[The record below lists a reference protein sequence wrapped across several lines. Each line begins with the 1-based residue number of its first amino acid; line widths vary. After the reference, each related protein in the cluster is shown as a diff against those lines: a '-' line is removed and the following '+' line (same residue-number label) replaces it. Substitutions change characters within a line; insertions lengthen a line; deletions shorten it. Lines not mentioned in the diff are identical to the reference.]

1 MARKPANIA
10 GLLSEGGFASRQASS
25 LPTTPVSP
33 TRIVLD
39 IEQIRE
45 YEGNPRTVPNELYE
59 SIKES
64 IRAEG
69 LRIPLVVTQRPG
81 DEHYIPAAGGNT
93 RLKALRELWEE
104 TGDDRFRTL
113 EALYKPWISE
123 EWVLISHLVENE
135 LRGEMRFIDK
145 ARAIARIHAELE
157 RKQSERVSERAFEK
171 HLLQLGLPLSR
182 RQIRRLLYAASLETV
197 IPNALPHLGPTHIDH
212 LSRLEKIFTEI
223 NGARPDDS
231 FRKLLSG
238 MDAHD
243 LDSAAVESAIKK
255 AAVRSGSIQQNRP
268 RSRGDGKPGRN
279 PNSNN
284 KKLLEAAADCLGAHD
299 LVEEQAPKPKRSERL
314 RYAAWWSLNA
324 LRREHGETPDDPVP
338 EEIEFLLRL
347 ARDRQLLD
355 AVLNHLGGV
364 IPGEE
369 DYER

>member
-39 IEQIRE
+39 IKQIRE

-93 RLKALRELWEE
+93 RLKAVRELWEE

-123 EWVLISHLVENE
+123 EWVLVSHLIENE
-135 LRGEMRFIDK
+135 LRTEMRFIDK
-145 ARAIARIHAELE
+145 ARAIARLHDELE
-157 RKQSERVSERAFEK
+157 RKQGERVSERAFEK
-171 HLLQLGLPLSR
+171 HLSQLGLPLSR
-182 RQIRRLLYAASLETV
+182 RQIRRLLYAASLESV
-197 IPNALPHLGPTHIDH
+197 IPKALPNLGATHIDR
-212 LSRLEKIFTEI
+212 LAGLEKNHRTEA
-223 NGARPDDS
+223 GTRLPEDA
-231 FRKLLSG
+231 FRTLLAS
-238 MDAHD
+238 MDAPD
-243 LDSAAVESAIKK
+243 LDSAAVESAIEKST
-255 AAVRSGSIQQNRP
+255 ARSGSSIHANSP
-268 RSRGDGKPGRN
+268 MRGDGKRARSF
-279 PNSNN
+279 NSND

-299 LVEEQAPKPKRSERL
+299 LVEEQAPKPERSDRL

-324 LRREHGETPDDPVP
+324 LRREHGDTPDDPVP

-347 ARDRQLLD
+347 ARDRQVLD

-364 IPGEE
+364 IPVEGVNE
-369 DYER
+369 